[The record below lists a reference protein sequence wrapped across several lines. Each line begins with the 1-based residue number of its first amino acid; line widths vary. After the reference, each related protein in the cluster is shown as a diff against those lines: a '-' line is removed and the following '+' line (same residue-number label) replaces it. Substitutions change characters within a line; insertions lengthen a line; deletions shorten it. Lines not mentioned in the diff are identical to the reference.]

1 MRRLSEA
8 ARGITEPRATIV
20 NARRESP
27 VFPLIAQVS
36 MDGAGLAVHVIHQQ
50 ILSQG
55 VRSGEIRL
63 SPAQLRHFLNKVD
76 QAVIAREH
84 ERIDDDALLLAAIY
98 FLERAADDQRI
109 ETKSIP

>member
-1 MRRLSEA
+1 MRRLSA
-8 ARGITEPRATIV
+8 PVRGIAEPRAAIV

-50 ILSQG
+50 ILPERMG
-55 VRSGEIRL
+55 RCEIRL
-63 SPAQLRHFLNKVD
+63 SPAQLRNLLNKVD

-98 FLERAADDQRI
+98 FLERA
-109 ETKSIP
+109 